1 MHIRFFAA
9 AAAATGVEETRLDV
23 SALAPAAGNLFTLAD
38 LSKALVAGYPRSASS
53 HTPPLAEV
61 LTRCSFLVNEVSTR
75 DLAVSLKPGDVVD
88 VLPPFA
94 GG

>member
-1 MHIRFFAA
+1 MKIRFFAA
-9 AAAATGVEETRLDV
+9 AAAATGAEEQQVDL
-23 SALAPAAGNLFTLAD
+23 SAGAVTLAD
-38 LSKALVAGYPRSASS
+38 LSALLVDSYPASASS
-53 HTPPLAEV
+53 HTPPLSEL

-75 DLAVSLKPGDVVD
+75 DLTVVLQAGDVVD